1 MSQSILMVIAPD
13 QFRDEELHAPREIFK
28 NYGWQ
33 VDTVSTKTGD
43 IKGMLGATETV
54 TKTLDDVDAKT
65 YDAIVVVGGM
75 GSPEYLYDNTQLHAM
90 LNAVSDN
97 AKVVSSICL
106 SGAVLAKA
114 GLLKGKTATVWP
126 DETAIQILKD
136 NGANYTEEACVT
148 DGKIV
153 TANGPETAKAFG
165 QAVSDQVRELAAV

>member
-1 MSQSILMVIAPD
+1 MSKSILMVIAPD

-43 IKGMLGATETV
+43 INGMLGAVETV
-54 TKTLDDVDAKT
+54 SKTLDDIDANM
-65 YDAIVVVGGM
+65 YDGIVVVGGM
-75 GSPEYLYDNTQLHAM
+75 GSPEYLYDNTQLHSI
-90 LNAVSDN
+90 LKTVSN
-97 AKVVSSICL
+97 NGKVVSSICL

-136 NGANYTEEACVT
+136 NGANYTEDPCVT
-148 DGKIV
+148 DGKTV
-153 TANGPETAKAFG
+153 TANGPEAAKAFG
-165 QAVSDQVRELAAV
+165 QAVSDQVRELATV